1 MIEIA
6 NRDVILS
13 HVLESEKY
21 HVSNFLDFA
30 VHAIEAAEGYN
41 AVKRAVALDGKTLK
55 IKSDSCDISTCE
67 HIVVIGLGKAAEP
80 MAEAVN
86 AIMNGLLT
94 EGVLLVKEGTIRRKF
109 IGRIC
114 ILEGGHPSPTYTGYR
129 NAQKVT
135 RFIRDLPKERSLFI
149 VLISGGGSSLY
160 ADFFP
165 GLEFEDGVA
174 LNDMLISTSASI
186 AEINSVRKHTAEIKG
201 GNLARL
207 LEGATT
213 ISLVIS
219 DVPDNDLSVIASGPL
234 APDVSTFGDAKTV
247 LDTYGLWDR
256 VPESVRTRILKGI
269 AGEIPETPK
278 PGYPCFFQVRSYIV
292 ADALTSCE
300 AVAKRIEEVYGHCPV
315 RVYPHV
321 MKGSVTDALA
331 INLLESP
338 PGFTVLGHEYTYGAD
353 PSKHG
358 EGGRQLHLLL
368 LMANHMKKSPEY
380 ENRFVLGIA
389 TDGKDGNSFAGAVI
403 TPSLVAH
410 AHMEEIERAEKEE
423 NSGRFFTEKGTIIR
437 VKSEYG
443 LDTTGTNVNNVM
455 VIYNPAHPEET

>member
-13 HVLESEKY
+13 HVTESERC
-21 HVSNFLDFA
+21 HVSNLLDFA

-41 AVKRAVALDGKTLK
+41 AVKRVVALDGKTLK
-55 IKSDSCDISTCE
+55 IESDSRDLSIYE
-67 HIVVIGLGKAAEP
+67 HIFVIGFGKAAEP
-80 MAEAVN
+80 MAEAVD
-86 AIMNGLLT
+86 AIMKGLVT
-94 EGVLLVKEGTIRRKF
+94 EGVLLVKEGTVRRNF
-109 IGRIC
+109 IGRIRV
-114 ILEGGHPSPTYTGYR
+114 LEGGHPSPTRTGFR

-135 RFIRDLPKERSLFI
+135 KFIRDLSKDGSLFI

-160 ADFFP
+160 ADFSP
-165 GLEFEDGVA
+165 GLKFKDGAA
-174 LNDMLISTSASI
+174 LNDMLVSTGAAI
-186 AEINSVRKHTAEIKG
+186 PEINAVRKHTAEIKG

-234 APDVSTFGDAKTV
+234 APDMSTFGDAKTV
-247 LDTYGLWDR
+247 LDTCGLWDR
-256 VPESVRTRILKGI
+256 APESVRARILRGI

-278 PGYPCFFQVRSYIV
+278 LGRPCFSHVYSYIV
-292 ADALTSCE
+292 ADALTSCQ
-300 AVAKRIEEVYGHCPV
+300 AVAKRTKEIYSHCPV
-315 RVYPHV
+315 RVYPAV
-321 MKGSVTDALA
+321 MKGPVTDALA
-331 INLLESP
+331 VDLLESP
-338 PGFTVLGHEYTYGAD
+338 PGFTILGHEYTYGAD

-358 EGGRQLHLLL
+358 KGGRQLHLLL
-368 LMANHMKKSPEY
+368 LMMKHMKKSLEY
-380 ENRFVLGIA
+380 RNRFVLGIA

-410 AHMEEIERAEKEE
+410 ARMEEIERAEKEE
-423 NSGRFFTEKGTIIR
+423 NSGRFFKEKGTIIR

-455 VIYNPAHPEET
+455 VIYNPAQLEKT

>member
-1 MIEIA
+1 MMEIA
-6 NRDVILS
+6 NQDVILS
-13 HVLESEKY
+13 QVAESEKY
-21 HVSNFLDFA
+21 HISNFLDFA

-41 AVKRAVALDGKTLK
+41 AVRRAVTLEGKTLK
-55 IKSDSCDISTCE
+55 IESDSYDLSIYE
-67 HIVVIGLGKAAEP
+67 HIVVIGFGKAAEP

-86 AIMNGLLT
+86 AIMNGFVT
-94 EGVLLVKEGTIRRKF
+94 EGVLLIKEGTIRREL
-109 IGRIC
+109 IGRIRV
-114 ILEGGHPSPTYTGYR
+114 LEGGHPSPTYTGYR

-135 RFIRDLPKERSLFI
+135 RFIQDLPKKRSLFI

-160 ADFFP
+160 ADFSP
-165 GLEFEDGVA
+165 DLKFEDGVA
-174 LNDMLISTSASI
+174 LNDMLVSTDAPI
-186 AEINSVRKHTAEIKG
+186 PEINAVRKHTAEIKG
-201 GNLARL
+201 GSLAQL

-234 APDVSTFGDAKTV
+234 SPDVSTFGDAKTV
-247 LDTYGLWDR
+247 LDTYRLWDR
-256 VPESVRTRILKGI
+256 VPESVQARILEGI
-269 AGEIPETPK
+269 AGGIPETPK
-278 PGYPCFFQVRSYIV
+278 PGHPCFSHIHSYVV
-292 ADALTSCE
+292 ADALTSCQ
-300 AVAKRIEEVYGHCPV
+300 AVARRIKKGYSHCYV
-315 RVYPHV
+315 RVYPAV
-321 MKGSVTDALA
+321 MKGPVTDALA
-331 INLLESP
+331 VDLLESP

-353 PSKHG
+353 SSKRG

-368 LMANHMKKSPEY
+368 LMAKNMKESSKY

-410 AHMEEIERAEKEE
+410 ARMEEIERAEKEE

-455 VIYNPAHPEET
+455 VIYNPAESEKA